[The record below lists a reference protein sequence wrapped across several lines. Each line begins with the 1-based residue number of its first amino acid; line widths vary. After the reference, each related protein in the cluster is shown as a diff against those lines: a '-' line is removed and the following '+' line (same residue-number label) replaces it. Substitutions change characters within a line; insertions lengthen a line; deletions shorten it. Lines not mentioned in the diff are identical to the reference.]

1 MNLCY
6 LPVVMFFIRYF
17 VLINV
22 MLFGHL
28 RAVIP
33 NLFKYKDLF
42 YCKIFF
48 QSKHNFVFRF
58 FWEALKKFFKIMLLV
73 EFILITSASSYT
85 SQIIVQICVC
95 FTWFEDI

>member
-1 MNLCY
+1 
-6 LPVVMFFIRYF
+6 MFFIEYF

-33 NLFKYKDLF
+33 NLFKYKDFF

-48 QSKHNFVFRF
+48 QSKHIFMFLEFVGKL
-58 FWEALKKFFKIMLLV
+58 LKKFFKIMLSV

-85 SQIIVQICVC
+85 SQIIVQIYEW
-95 FTWFEDI
+95 FTWFEDTWWTYK